1 MTLYGMIHGPEF
13 WLLLGQVCIAL
24 AIFDSGVLAG
34 MWLSALLKP
43 TGGTKMSKRT
53 IYEAL
58 RAAGLTPEGA
68 CGMMGNMMAESS
80 MIANIA
86 QRGMTGLTD
95 AQYTTAADDGLLDFA
110 HDSVGYGLCQWTWPA
125 RKAALLAFAK
135 ERGVS
140 VGDEDMQVQFCIR
153 ELRAD
158 FPGVWRVLTGSRDL
172 YECARIVCIQYE
184 RPAVNNIDA
193 RHAWAQDCFR
203 ELAGSGAETPCFPPD
218 LSVLVLQAV
227 MRFNGCN
234 VELDGRKSADFFA
247 RLREFTA
254 DMEAC

>member
-1 MTLYGMIHGPEF
+1 
-13 WLLLGQVCIAL
+13 
-24 AIFDSGVLAG
+24 
-34 MWLSALLKP
+34 
-43 TGGTKMSKRT
+43 MSKRT
-53 IYEAL
+53 IHEAL
-58 RAAGLTPEGA
+58 RTAGMTPEGA
-68 CGMMGNMMAESS
+68 CGLMGNMMAESS
-80 MIANIA
+80 MKANIA
-86 QRGMTGLTD
+86 QRGMTKLTD
-95 AQYTTAADDGLLDFA
+95 AQYTEAADRGTIPFAGDG
-110 HDSVGYGLCQWTWPA
+110 VGYGLCQWTYPT

-135 ERGVS
+135 ERGAS

-158 FPGVWRVLTGSRDL
+158 FPGVWRVLTQSRDL

-193 RHAWAQDCFR
+193 RHAFALDCVR
-203 ELAGSGAETPCFPPD
+203 ELCGSAAQTPNFPPD

-227 MRFNGCN
+227 MRGNGCD

-247 RLREFTA
+247 KLREFTA